1 MTTLS
6 DRIKYFRLKARL
18 NQETA
23 SQKLNMTSGHLG
35 RIERGERK
43 PTAERLEQFA
53 KLYKC
58 NVSDFYQDVEEEQ
71 EGIPVIGFLNEQ
83 SRIEA
88 AKDSKK
94 EVTDTQGLIGVEL
107 VALKVKQPVYPH
119 FFKDDVIIYDQ
130 GKPFRSKLYMN
141 KQCVVEISRSTTVLG
156 VLSRGRKPN
165 TYTIMPYNGS
175 PIEDTKIL
183 SAYPVILIKHKQI

>member
-1 MTTLS
+1 MTTLGE
-6 DRIKYFRLKARL
+6 RIKYFRLKADL
-18 NQETA
+18 NQDTA

-58 NVSDFYQDVEEEQ
+58 KVSDFYQDIEEEQ
-71 EGIPVIGFLNEQ
+71 QGIPVIGLLNEQ
-83 SRIEA
+83 SRIESS
-88 AKDSKK
+88 KDGKQ
-94 EVTDTQGLIGVEL
+94 ELVDIQGLIGVDL
-107 VALKVKQPVYPH
+107 VAVKVRQPVYPY

-130 GKPFRSKLYMN
+130 GKPLRPKLYMN
-141 KQCVVEISRSTTVLG
+141 KQCVVEISRSTVVIG

-165 TYTIMPYNGS
+165 TYTILPYSGA